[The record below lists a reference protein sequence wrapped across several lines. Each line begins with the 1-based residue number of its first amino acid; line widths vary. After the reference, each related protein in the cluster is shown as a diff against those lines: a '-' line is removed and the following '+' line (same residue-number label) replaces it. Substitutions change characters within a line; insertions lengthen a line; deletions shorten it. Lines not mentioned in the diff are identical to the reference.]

1 MATFTGWVSRL
12 PLRFAG
18 RRVRGPRGA
27 VRGRGRTSPP
37 RAEALEERCVPTA
50 SNYYSIDG
58 SGNNLA
64 HPDWGSVGQDLLR
77 TVPSQYADGLSA
89 LAGANRPSARVIS
102 DLIVTDSTDGNL
114 PNNRFMSDWVYAW
127 GQFIDHDIDLTS
139 DGTGSQLQPANI
151 AVPTG
156 DPYFDPNGI
165 GGQLIYFNRSEYD
178 PNTGTNRPRQQPNDI
193 TAFLDA
199 SMVYGDDPTVAN
211 ALRTFSGGRLKTSP
225 GPDGVIGTQ
234 DDLLP
239 FNNHTYF
246 PGISQDPNDP
256 NAAFSIANGS
266 GIVPDD
272 QLFMAGDV
280 RINENIE
287 LTAVQTLFVREHNRL
302 ADLIHHAYPSMNDE
316 AIYQTARAIVIA
328 EVQSITFNE
337 FLPALLGGSVIPDY
351 QGYNPRVNPGIAN
364 EFSTAAFRLGHSL
377 LAPDVQ
383 FLNPDGTTADPSVS
397 LEHAFFN
404 PPVVSQNG
412 ADPILKYLATDNA
425 QEVDNKIV
433 PELQNFLFGQPGQ
446 GGFDLASLNIQR
458 GRDHGLA
465 DYNTTRAYYGLP
477 KVTKFSDITSDPT
490 LQLQLQQL
498 YGNVNNIDLWV
509 GGLAEDH
516 IPGGS
521 VGPLFT
527 RIIANQF
534 ERIRDGDRLWYE
546 NLYSG
551 NALAG
556 LENTTLA
563 QIISRNTVD
572 DDLQANVFFFKM
584 QITGTVFKDLNA
596 NGVRDRGEG
605 GVGGRV
611 IQVLDPTGTVIAQ
624 TTTDANGFYSF
635 DNLNAALQP
644 GVAYRVVEVLPAGVY
659 QTTADPPVLT
669 FTRGETFSHVDF
681 GNALRPRSG
690 SAAQSSILIDGGTT
704 TCTSDVDFAD
714 IVRFLNPG
722 TK

>member
-1 MATFTGWVSRL
+1 MATFTDLFSRL
-12 PLRFAG
+12 PLRLTG
-18 RRVRGPRGA
+18 RRARRARLGRAPAPR
-27 VRGRGRTSPP
+27 P
-37 RAEALEERCVPTA
+37 EALEDRCLLSA
-50 SNYYSIDG
+50 SPFYSIDG
-58 SGNNLA
+58 TGNNPF

-77 TVPSQYADGLSA
+77 TAPSQYADGLSA
-89 LAGANRPSARVIS
+89 LAGANRPSARAIS
-102 DLIVTDSTDGNL
+102 DLIVTDSTDGGL

-127 GQFIDHDIDLTS
+127 GQFIDHDLDLTS

-156 DPYFDPNGI
+156 DPSFDPGSLGN
-165 GGQLIYFNRSEYD
+165 QLIYFNRSEYD
-178 PNTGTNRPRQQPNDI
+178 PNTGTTRPRQQPNDI

-199 SMVYGDDPTVAN
+199 SMVYGSDPTVAD
-211 ALRTFSGGRLKTSP
+211 ALRTHSGGRLKTSP
-225 GPDGVIGTQ
+225 GADGIIGTQ

-239 FNNHTYF
+239 YNNHTYF
-246 PGISQDPNDP
+246 PGISLDPNDP

-266 GIVPDD
+266 GIVSDD

-280 RINENIE
+280 RVNENIE
-287 LTAVQTLFVREHNRL
+287 LTSVQTLFVREHNRL
-302 ADLIHHAYPSMNDE
+302 ADMIHKAYPGLGDE

-337 FLPALLGGSVIPDY
+337 FLPALLGGSVIPAY
-351 QGYNPRVNPGIAN
+351 QGYNPRVNPGISN

-383 FLNPDGTTADPSVS
+383 FLNPDGTTQSPAVS
-397 LEHAFFN
+397 LAKSFFN
-404 PPVVSQNG
+404 PPVVAQNG

-433 PELQNFLFGQPGQ
+433 PELQNFLFGNPGE

-465 DYNTTRAYYGLP
+465 DYNTTRAAYGLP
-477 KVTKFSDITSDPT
+477 RVTSFDQITSDPT
-490 LQLQLQQL
+490 LRTELKQL

-534 ERIRDGDRLWYE
+534 DRVRDGDRLWFE

-551 NALAG
+551 AALNS
-556 LENTTLA
+556 LENTTLS

-584 QITGTVFKDLNA
+584 QISGRVFNDTNG
-596 NGVRDRGEG
+596 NGVQDRGEG
-605 GVGGRV
+605 GIGGRV
-611 IQVLDPTGTVIAQ
+611 IQILDPTGAVVAQ
-624 TTTDANGFYSF
+624 TTTNADGTYSF
-635 DNLNAALQP
+635 NNLNSALQP
-644 GVAYRVVEVLPAGVY
+644 GVAYSVVEVLPSGVF
-659 QTTADPPVLT
+659 QTTANPPALT
-669 FTRGETFSHVDF
+669 FTRGESFLHVDF
-681 GNALRPRSG
+681 GNSFTRPRS
-690 SAAQSSILIDGGTT
+690 AASTRSSVVVDGGTSS
-704 TCTSDVDFAD
+704 CTSDVDITD
-714 IVRFLNPG
+714 IVQLFNPG
-722 TK
+722 AN